1 MTIYVAD
8 ENLDRNLVLA
18 LRDLGLEVISI
29 FEEYRGVSDKVVVEI
44 ANRMD
49 AVIITEDKDFGEL
62 TYRLGIENRGIILI
76 RLSGLTNEEKIRI
89 ATEVIETY
97 SDQLYNHFTVVHPQ
111 KIRIRRM

>member
-18 LRDLGLEVISI
+18 LRDLKFEVISI
-29 FEEYRGVSDKVVVEI
+29 FESYRGVSDEVVIEI

-62 TYRLGIENRGIILI
+62 TYRLGIENKGIVLI
-76 RLSGLTNEEKIRI
+76 RLSGLANEEKIRI

-97 SDQLYNHFTVVHPQ
+97 GDQLYNHFTVVHPQ
-111 KIRIRRM
+111 KIRIRKL